1 MPRLLFCAV
10 VFATLALHAAE
21 ETSPLVPVEGM
32 GLRVAPGFKVTQIAD
47 HTIANDIFSMTLDAK
62 GRVVV
67 SSSGWIKT
75 LVDKNGDGKLDD
87 AQLFVNTGTGSM
99 GLCFYGND
107 CYSCNDQAFSI
118 FRDNDGNGK
127 ADGGP
132 ERFASLSFGEH
143 GEHQPRKGP
152 DGCWY
157 VIAGNDAN
165 IGTRHVTLPNSPV
178 RTPQAGGMVRFT
190 PDGKQSEVIVHG
202 LRNPYRFDFNADG
215 EIITYDSDCE
225 RDYFL
230 PWYTPTR
237 MYHLAYGMNHGWR
250 LNGWQRSFARND
262 FFADNVDMLLPVGR
276 GSPTGVVC
284 YRHTQFPPHYR
295 NGIFALDWT
304 FGKVFFFQLTPD
316 GATYK
321 TKLEVF
327 LEPTGTEG
335 FAPTDAVIAPD
346 GSLLISIGGRRTRGG
361 IYRVEYIGAAQPD
374 TAAPLAG
381 ELGAVLRAPQPL
393 DAWSRAKWEPLAKK
407 LGAKAFEAA
416 IADKN
421 LLPADDVRAIE
432 ILTEH
437 FGGLRPEVASA
448 GAKLSDPLVR
458 GRVAWSLGRIPCEG
472 SLSILVSLAGDS
484 DVRVQCRAL
493 EALADGFQEADA
505 ERLKPVLT
513 AAFASSDKRVRLAAA
528 RLATL
533 LPERDWK
540 TLPALLELGLPQTR
554 LTGALAALWRGSDA
568 SEPVLDVL
576 IRILNTTKDADLRLQ
591 AVRLIV
597 LALGDTNVAKPAL
610 EVYSNY
616 ALGPTPLLT
625 PARSAEIAKAVG
637 GIFPSG
643 DERLDQESA
652 RLLGILEDADSATV
666 GKVAAFITDKSSPT
680 WDVHYLIVLSRLKGE
695 YPPELAAKIAN
706 AILALGRK
714 LEGHEQRT
722 KQVWG
727 ARLGELVGVFLKRDP
742 KLAAELIKHPDFPN
756 AGNVSLL
763 AMFKPEQRRDAAV
776 RFLGV
781 VKDDKKFGW
790 SEPLID
796 LLSMLPPEEVF
807 PVLREQW
814 SNFGLRD
821 AIVQRLAA
829 KPDVA
834 DRDTFLFGVDSG
846 NTQVAKVCVQALE
859 KLPADETPKNKL
871 PLMHLLRRLVSEE
884 GQDALR
890 REVVTFLTRDGSLA
904 FTLDKDAKDG
914 ADVQARKKTYEPLFE
929 EFAKKFPA
937 LAEKLN
943 DTGDEDPAAW
953 KAIIQKVPWDK
964 GDVARGEALF
974 RGRGCQTCHAAQGGV
989 GPNLVGAA
997 NRFSREDLLDAI
1009 IYPSRDVAPGYRTT
1023 IFKMKDGQIYTGLI
1037 AFESAEGYII
1047 QTGATTTV
1055 RVNSADIASQRP
1067 GTMSLMPNGL
1077 LKGLQPEEISDLY
1090 SYLRSMS
1097 K

>member
-1 MPRLLFCAV
+1 MPLRLICILLLA
-10 VFATLALHAAE
+10 ALALHAADE
-21 ETSPLVPVEGM
+21 APELVPVEGM
-32 GLRVAPGFKVTQIAD
+32 GLRLAKGFRITQIAD
-47 HTIANDIFSMTLDAK
+47 HTLANDIFSMTLDSK
-62 GRVVV
+62 GRIVV
-67 SSSGWIKT
+67 SSAGWIKT
-75 LVDKNGDGKLDD
+75 LIDKDGDGKPDE

-99 GLCFYGND
+99 GLCFYGSD
-107 CYSCNDQAFSI
+107 CYSSCDQAFSI

-132 ERFASLSFGEH
+132 ERFTSLSYGEH
-143 GEHQPRKGP
+143 GAHQPRKGP

-157 VIAGNDAN
+157 VITGNDAN
-165 IGTRHVTLPNSPV
+165 LGARHATLPNSPV
-178 RTPQAGGMVRFT
+178 KSPQAGGIVRFT
-190 PDGKQSEVIVHG
+190 PDGKQSDVIVHG

-215 EIITYDSDCE
+215 ELITYDSDCE

-262 FFADNVDMLLPVGR
+262 FFADNVDMLWPVGR

-284 YRHTQFPPHYR
+284 YRHTQFPAHYR
-295 NGIFALDWT
+295 GGVFAMDWT
-304 FGKVFFFQLTPD
+304 FGKVYFFQLTPD
-316 GATYK
+316 GASYK

-335 FAPTDAVIAPD
+335 FAPTDIVVAPD

-361 IYRVEYIGAAQPD
+361 IYRVEYAKPSEDPAPGAPFGA
-374 TAAPLAG
+374 
-381 ELGAVLRAPQPL
+381 LGAVLRAPQPL
-393 DAWSRAKWEPLAKK
+393 DAWSRANWEPMAKN
-407 LGAKAFEAA
+407 LGAKAFEDALSDKA
-416 IADKN
+416 CNTADR
-421 LLPADDVRAIE
+421 VRAIE

-437 FGGLRPEVASA
+437 FGGVRAEVAATIS
-448 GAKLSDPLVR
+448 KVEDPLVR
-458 GRVAWSLGRIPCEG
+458 ARIAWSLGRVPCDG
-472 SLSILVSLAGDS
+472 ALTILLPLSEDS
-484 DVRVQCRAL
+484 DARVQCRAL
-493 EALADGFQEADA
+493 EALADGFHESDA
-505 ERLKPVLT
+505 ERIKPVLT

-533 LPERDWK
+533 LPEGAWK

-554 LTGALAALWRGSDA
+554 LTGALATLWRDPAAGGL
-568 SEPVLDVL
+568 VLEKL
-576 IRILNTTKDADLRLQ
+576 ITILNTTKDPEICLQ

-597 LALGDTNVAKPAL
+597 LSFGDTNLAKPTL

-616 ALGPTPLLT
+616 ALAPNPLLT
-625 PARSAEIAKAVG
+625 PERSTQIAKAVG

-643 DERLDQESA
+643 DARLDGECA
-652 RLLGILEDADSATV
+652 RLLGILEDSDPATV
-666 GKVAAFITDKSSPT
+666 TKVAAFITDKSSPT
-680 WDVHYLIVLSRLKGE
+680 WDVHYLVVLSRLQGA

-706 AILALGRK
+706 AILSLGKK
-714 LEGHEQRT
+714 LEGQEQRT

-742 KLAAELIKHPDFPN
+742 KLASELVKHPDFPN

-763 AMFKPEQRRDAAV
+763 AAFKPEQRREAAA
-776 RFLGV
+776 RFLSIAR
-781 VKDDKKFGW
+781 DDKKFAW
-790 SEPLID
+790 SEPLIE
-796 LLSMLPPEEVF
+796 LLSVLPPQEFF
-807 PVLREQW
+807 PALRDQW

-821 AIVQRLAA
+821 AIVTRLAA
-829 KPDVA
+829 TPDEA
-834 DRDTFLFGVDSG
+834 DREKFLFGVDSG

-859 KLPADETPKNKL
+859 KLLADESPKSKL
-871 PLMHLLRRLVSEE
+871 ALLHLLRRLINEE

-890 REVVTFLTRDGSLA
+890 KQVVTLVTHGGELKFELGNE
-904 FTLDKDAKDG
+904 KDG
-914 ADVQARKKTYEPLFE
+914 ADVPARKKTYQPLFDA
-929 EFAKKFPA
+929 FAEKFPA

-953 KAIIQKVPWDK
+953 KAIVKKVPFDK
-964 GDVARGEALF
+964 GDAVRGEALF
-974 RGRGCQTCHAAQGGV
+974 RGRGCQTCHAATGGV

-1037 AFESAEGYII
+1037 AFESAEGFIV

-1077 LKGLQPEEISDLY
+1077 LKGMQPEEIADLY
-1090 SYLRSMS
+1090 SYLRSM